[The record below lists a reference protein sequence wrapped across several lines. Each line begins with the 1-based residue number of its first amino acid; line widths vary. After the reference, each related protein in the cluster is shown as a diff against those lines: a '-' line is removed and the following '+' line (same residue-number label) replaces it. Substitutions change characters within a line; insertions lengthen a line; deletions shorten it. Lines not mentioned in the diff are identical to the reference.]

1 MEIRRDRYLD
11 RLIAHKGNGR
21 VKIVTGIRR
30 CGKSYLLF
38 QLFKRH
44 LTETGVRPSHII
56 EIQLEDRSNKEL
68 RDPDACL
75 AFIKKQIKDQKPYYL
90 LIDEVQLMG
99 EFEDVLNSC
108 LHIQNLDTY
117 VTGSNSKFLSK
128 DIITE
133 FRGRGDEMYLRPLS
147 FREFRTTCEDKPFD
161 DAWTEYMTYGGL
173 PYCAL
178 LPSREEKAD
187 YLKRLF
193 DEVFLRDIIE
203 RNRVQ
208 NDAQMESLLNVISSA
223 VGSLTNPRKL
233 EDTFASSGMG
243 KLSASTI
250 KQYLD
255 YLCDAF
261 MIEQAERYDIK
272 GKRYISTP
280 YKYYFTD
287 TGLRNARLN
296 LTSSS
301 SFAPRPSLSE
311 LKWPSVWRRFR
322 QLEETHL
329 MENVVYNELCLRG
342 YSVDVG
348 VVEINERQAD
358 GKYVRKQIEVDFVC
372 NKADERVYVQS
383 AFSIPT
389 TEKRLQEERPL
400 VNVGDGFRKVV
411 VTKDNV
417 LRHND
422 ENGILIM
429 SLQEFLMDER
439 ALEK

>member
-1 MEIRRDRYLD
+1 MEIRRDRYLE

-44 LTETGVRPSHII
+44 LIETGVKPNHII

-68 RDPDACL
+68 RNPDACL

-90 LIDEVQLMG
+90 LIDEVQLMD

-108 LHIQNLDTY
+108 LHIENLDTY

-147 FREFRTTCEDKPFD
+147 FKEYRTIQPDKPFD
-161 DAWTEYMTYGGL
+161 DVWTEYMTFGGL

-208 NDAQMESLLNVISSA
+208 NDAQLESLLNVISSA
-223 VGSLTNPRKL
+223 VGSLTNPKKL
-233 EDTFASSGMG
+233 EDTFTSSGTG
-243 KLSASTI
+243 KLSAVTI

-296 LTSSS
+296 
-301 SFAPRPSLSE
+301 
-311 LKWPSVWRRFR
+311 FR

-329 MENVVYNELCLRG
+329 MENVMYNELCLRG

-348 VVEINERQAD
+348 VVEINERQED
-358 GKYVRKQIEVDFVC
+358 GKYMRKQIEVDFVC

-389 TEKRLQEERPL
+389 TEKRQQEERPL

-417 LRHND
+417 IRHND

-429 SLQEFLMDER
+429 SLQEFLMDEG

>member
-1 MEIRRDRYLD
+1 MEIRRDRYLE

-38 QLFKRH
+38 QLFRRH
-44 LTETGVRPSHII
+44 LIETGVKPNHII
-56 EIQLEDRSNKEL
+56 EIQLEDRANKEL
-68 RDPDACL
+68 RNPDACL

-90 LIDEVQLMG
+90 LIDEVQLMD

-108 LHIQNLDTY
+108 LHILNLDTY

-147 FREFRTTCEDKPFD
+147 FKEYRTIQPDKPFD
-161 DAWTEYMTYGGL
+161 DVWTEYMTFGGL

-178 LPSREEKAD
+178 LPSREEKTD

-208 NDAQMESLLNVISSA
+208 NDAQLESLLNVISSA
-223 VGSLTNPRKL
+223 VGSLTNPKKL
-233 EDTFASSGMG
+233 EDTFTSSGTG
-243 KLSASTI
+243 KLSAVTI

-296 LTSSS
+296 
-301 SFAPRPSLSE
+301 
-311 LKWPSVWRRFR
+311 FR

-329 MENVVYNELCLRG
+329 MENVMYNELCLRG

-348 VVEINERQAD
+348 VVEINERQED

-389 TEKRLQEERPL
+389 TEKRQQEERPL
-400 VNVGDGFRKVV
+400 VNVGDGFRKVI

-417 LRHND
+417 IRHND

-429 SLQEFLMDER
+429 SLREFLLDDG

>member
-1 MEIRRDRYLD
+1 MEIGRERYLG
-11 RLIAHKGNGR
+11 RLIAHKGNRR
-21 VKIVTGIRR
+21 VKIVTGVRR

-44 LTETGVRPSHII
+44 LLESGVRPSHII
-56 EIQLEDRSNKEL
+56 EIQLEDRSNREL

-75 AFIKKQIKDQKPYYL
+75 AFIKKQIKDAKPYYL
-90 LIDEVQLMG
+90 LIDEVQLMP

-108 LHIQNLDTY
+108 LHVQNLDTY

-133 FRGRGDEMYLRPLS
+133 FRGRGDELYLRPLS
-147 FREFRTTCEDKPFD
+147 FSEFRSTCESMSFD
-161 DAWTEYMTYGGL
+161 DAWKEYITYGGL

-178 LPSREEKAD
+178 LPTREEKAD
-187 YLKRLF
+187 YLKHLF
-193 DEVFLRDIIE
+193 DEVFVRDIVE
-203 RNRVQ
+203 RHKLQ
-208 NDAQMESLLNVISSA
+208 NDAELEILLNIVSSA

-255 YLCDAF
+255 HLCDAF
-261 MIEQAERYDIK
+261 LLEQALRYDIK
-272 GKRYISTP
+272 GKKYISTP

-287 TGLRNARLN
+287 MGLRNARLN
-296 LTSSS
+296 
-301 SFAPRPSLSE
+301 
-311 LKWPSVWRRFR
+311 FR

-329 MENVVYNELCLRG
+329 MENVVYNELCIRG

-348 VVEINERQAD
+348 VVEINERQED
-358 GKYVRKQIEVDFVC
+358 GKYVRKQIEIDFVC
-372 NKADERVYVQS
+372 NRADERVYVQS

-400 VNVGDGFRKVV
+400 RNVGDGFRKVI

-417 LRHND
+417 VRHHD
-422 ENGILIM
+422 ENGVLIM
-429 SLQEFLMDER
+429 GLQEFLMDAR
-439 ALEK
+439 SIEKE

>member
-1 MEIRRDRYLD
+1 MGAIIKRDMYLE
-11 RLIAHKGNGR
+11 RLISHKGNKR
-21 VKIVTGIRR
+21 IKIVTGMRR

-38 QLFKRH
+38 NLFKNH
-44 LTETGVRPSHII
+44 LIGDGVKPSHII
-56 EIQLEDRSNKEL
+56 EIQLEDRINKEL
-68 RDPDACL
+68 RDPDTCL
-75 AFIKKQIKDQKPYYL
+75 AFIKKQIKDEKPYYL
-90 LIDEVQLMG
+90 LIDEVQLMS

-117 VTGSNSKFLSK
+117 VTGSNSRFLSK

-147 FREFRTTCEDKPFD
+147 FMEYKTTYPDRSFEE
-161 DAWTEYMTYGGL
+161 AWKEYITFGGL

-178 LPSREEKAD
+178 LSTREEKAE

-203 RNRVQ
+203 RNKIK
-208 NDAQMESLLNVISSA
+208 NDEQLESLLNVISSA
-223 VGSLTNPRKL
+223 VGSLTNPKKL
-233 EDTFASSGMG
+233 EDTFVSSGAG
-243 KLSASTI
+243 KLSAYTI

-255 YLCDAF
+255 HLCDAF

-296 LTSSS
+296 
-301 SFAPRPSLSE
+301 
-311 LKWPSVWRRFR
+311 FR

-329 MENVVYNELCLRG
+329 MENVMYNELCLRG

-348 VVEINERQAD
+348 VVEINERQTD
-358 GKYVRKQIEVDFVC
+358 GKYARKQIEVDFVC
-372 NKADERVYVQS
+372 NKSDERVYVQS

-400 VNVGDGFRKVV
+400 ANVGDGFRKVV

-417 LRHND
+417 IRHND

-429 SLQEFLMDER
+429 SLQEFLMDAG

>member
-1 MEIRRDRYLD
+1 MEIRRDRYLE

-44 LTETGVRPSHII
+44 LIEAGVKPNHII
-56 EIQLEDRSNKEL
+56 EILLEDRSNKEL
-68 RDPDACL
+68 RNPDACL
-75 AFIKKQIKDQKPYYL
+75 AFIKKQIKDQKPYFL
-90 LIDEVQLMG
+90 LIDEVQMMD

-147 FREFRTTCEDKPFD
+147 FKEFRTTQPDKPFD
-161 DAWTEYMTYGGL
+161 DVWTEYMTFGGL

-178 LPSREEKAD
+178 LPTREEKAD

-203 RNRVQ
+203 RNKVQ
-208 NDAQMESLLNVISSA
+208 NDAQLESLLNVISSA

-233 EDTFASSGMG
+233 EDTFASSGTG

-296 LTSSS
+296 
-301 SFAPRPSLSE
+301 
-311 LKWPSVWRRFR
+311 FR

-329 MENVVYNELCLRG
+329 MENVMYNELCLRG

-348 VVEINERQAD
+348 VVEINERQEN

-389 TEKRLQEERPL
+389 TEKRQQEERPL

-417 LRHND
+417 IRHND

-429 SLQEFLMDER
+429 SLQEFLMDEGT
-439 ALEK
+439 LEK

>member
-1 MEIRRDRYLD
+1 MEISRDRYLE
-11 RLIAHKGNGR
+11 RLIAHKGNQR
-21 VKIVTGIRR
+21 VKIVTGVRR

-44 LTETGVRPSHII
+44 LLESGVRQSHII
-56 EIQLEDRSNKEL
+56 EIQLEDRSNREL
-68 RDPDACL
+68 RDPDVCL
-75 AFIKKQIKDQKPYYL
+75 AYIKKQIKDTKPYYL
-90 LIDEVQLMG
+90 LIDEVQLMP

-133 FRGRGDEMYLRPLS
+133 FRGRGDELYLRPLCFS
-147 FREFRTTCEDKPFD
+147 EFRTTCQEVPFE
-161 DAWTEYMTYGGL
+161 DAWKEYVTYGGL
-173 PYCAL
+173 PYCSL
-178 LPSREEKAD
+178 LPTREEKAD
-187 YLKRLF
+187 YLKHLF
-193 DEVFLRDIIE
+193 DEVFVRDIVE
-203 RNRVQ
+203 RHKLQ
-208 NDAQMESLLNVISSA
+208 NDAELEILLNIVSSA

-255 YLCDAF
+255 HLCDAF
-261 MIEQAERYDIK
+261 LLEQALRYDIK
-272 GKRYISTP
+272 GKKYISTP

-287 TGLRNARLN
+287 MGLRNARLN
-296 LTSSS
+296 
-301 SFAPRPSLSE
+301 
-311 LKWPSVWRRFR
+311 FR

-329 MENVVYNELCLRG
+329 MENAVYNELCMRG

-348 VVEINERQAD
+348 VVEINERQED
-358 GKYVRKQIEVDFVC
+358 GKYVRKQIEIDFVC
-372 NKADERVYVQS
+372 NRADERVYVQS

-400 VNVGDGFRKVV
+400 RNVGDGFRKVI

-417 LRHND
+417 VRHHD
-422 ENGILIM
+422 ENGVLIM
-429 SLQEFLMDER
+429 GLQEFLMDER
-439 ALEK
+439 SIEKE

>member
-1 MEIRRDRYLD
+1 MEIRRDRYLE

-44 LTETGVRPSHII
+44 LIESGVKPNHII

-68 RDPDACL
+68 RNPDACL

-90 LIDEVQLMG
+90 LIDEVQLMD

-133 FRGRGDEMYLRPLS
+133 FRGRGDELYLRPLS
-147 FREFRTTCEDKPFD
+147 FKEYRTIQPDKPFD
-161 DAWTEYMTYGGL
+161 DVWTEYMTFGGL

-208 NDAQMESLLNVISSA
+208 NDAQLESLLNVISSA
-223 VGSLTNPRKL
+223 VGSLTNPKKL
-233 EDTFASSGMG
+233 EDTFTSSGTG
-243 KLSASTI
+243 KLSAVTI

-272 GKRYISTP
+272 GRRYISTP

-296 LTSSS
+296 
-301 SFAPRPSLSE
+301 
-311 LKWPSVWRRFR
+311 FR

-329 MENVVYNELCLRG
+329 MENVMYNELCLRG

-348 VVEINERQAD
+348 VVEINERQEN

-417 LRHND
+417 MRHND

-429 SLQEFLMDER
+429 SLQEFLMDEG
-439 ALEK
+439 ALEKR

>member
-1 MEIRRDRYLD
+1 MEIRRDRYLE

-44 LTETGVRPSHII
+44 LIETGVKPNHII

-68 RDPDACL
+68 RNPDACL

-90 LIDEVQLMG
+90 LIDEVQLMD

-108 LHIQNLDTY
+108 LHIENLDTY
-117 VTGSNSKFLSK
+117 VTGSNSKLLSK

-147 FREFRTTCEDKPFD
+147 FKEYRTIQPDKPFD
-161 DAWTEYMTYGGL
+161 DVWTEYMTFGGL

-208 NDAQMESLLNVISSA
+208 NDAQLESLLNVISSA
-223 VGSLTNPRKL
+223 VGSLTNPKKL
-233 EDTFASSGMG
+233 EDTFTSSGTG
-243 KLSASTI
+243 KLSAVTI

-296 LTSSS
+296 
-301 SFAPRPSLSE
+301 
-311 LKWPSVWRRFR
+311 FR

-329 MENVVYNELCLRG
+329 MENVMYNELCLRG

-348 VVEINERQAD
+348 VVEINERQED

-389 TEKRLQEERPL
+389 TEKRQQEERPL

-417 LRHND
+417 IRHND

>member
-1 MEIRRDRYLD
+1 MTMEIRRDRYLE
-11 RLIAHKGNGR
+11 RLIAHKGNGC

-44 LTETGVRPSHII
+44 LIESGVKPNHIL

-68 RDPDACL
+68 RNPDACL

-90 LIDEVQLMG
+90 LIDEVQLMD

-147 FREFRTTCEDKPFD
+147 FKEYRTIQPDKPFD
-161 DAWTEYMTYGGL
+161 DVWTEYMTFGGL

-187 YLKRLF
+187 YLKHLF

-203 RNRVQ
+203 RNKVQ
-208 NDAQMESLLNVISSA
+208 NDAQLESLLNVISSA
-223 VGSLTNPRKL
+223 VGSLTNPKKL
-233 EDTFASSGMG
+233 EDTFTSSGTG
-243 KLSASTI
+243 KLSAITI

-296 LTSSS
+296 
-301 SFAPRPSLSE
+301 
-311 LKWPSVWRRFR
+311 FR

-329 MENVVYNELCLRG
+329 MENVMYNELCLRG

-348 VVEINERQAD
+348 VVEINERQED

-389 TEKRLQEERPL
+389 IEKRQQEERPL

-417 LRHND
+417 IRHND

>member
-1 MEIRRDRYLD
+1 MEIGRERYLG
-11 RLIAHKGNGR
+11 RLIAHKGNQR
-21 VKIVTGIRR
+21 VKIVTGVRR

-44 LTETGVRPSHII
+44 LLESGVRPSHII
-56 EIQLEDRSNKEL
+56 EIQLEDRSNREL

-75 AFIKKQIKDQKPYYL
+75 AFIKKQIKDAKPYYL
-90 LIDEVQLMG
+90 LIDEVQLMP

-133 FRGRGDEMYLRPLS
+133 FRGRGDELYLRPLS
-147 FREFRTTCEDKPFD
+147 FSEFRSTCESMSFD
-161 DAWTEYMTYGGL
+161 DAWMEYITYGGL

-178 LPSREEKAD
+178 LPTREEKAD
-187 YLKRLF
+187 YLKHLF
-193 DEVFLRDIIE
+193 DEVFVRDIVE
-203 RNRVQ
+203 RHKLQ
-208 NDAQMESLLNVISSA
+208 NDAELEILLNIVSSA

-255 YLCDAF
+255 HLCDAF
-261 MIEQAERYDIK
+261 LLEQALRYDIK
-272 GKRYISTP
+272 GKKYISTP

-287 TGLRNARLN
+287 MGLRNARLN
-296 LTSSS
+296 
-301 SFAPRPSLSE
+301 
-311 LKWPSVWRRFR
+311 FR

-329 MENVVYNELCLRG
+329 MENAVYNELCMRG

-348 VVEINERQAD
+348 VVEINERQED
-358 GKYVRKQIEVDFVC
+358 GKYVRKQIEIDFVC
-372 NKADERVYVQS
+372 NRADERVYVQS

-400 VNVGDGFRKVV
+400 RNVGDGFRKVI

-417 LRHND
+417 VRHHD
-422 ENGILIM
+422 ENGVLIM
-429 SLQEFLMDER
+429 GLQEFLMDAR
-439 ALEK
+439 SIEKE

>member
-1 MEIRRDRYLD
+1 MEIRRDRYLE

-44 LTETGVRPSHII
+44 LIETGVKLNHII

-68 RDPDACL
+68 RNPDVCL
-75 AFIKKQIKDQKPYYL
+75 AFIKKRIKDQKPYYL
-90 LIDEVQLMG
+90 LIDEVQLMD

-147 FREFRTTCEDKPFD
+147 FKEYRTIQPDKPFD
-161 DAWTEYMTYGGL
+161 DVWTEYMTFGGL

-187 YLKRLF
+187 YLKHLF

-203 RNRVQ
+203 RNKVQ
-208 NDAQMESLLNVISSA
+208 NDAQLESLLNVISSA
-223 VGSLTNPRKL
+223 VGSLTNPKKL
-233 EDTFASSGMG
+233 EDTFTSSGTG
-243 KLSASTI
+243 KLSAITI

-296 LTSSS
+296 
-301 SFAPRPSLSE
+301 
-311 LKWPSVWRRFR
+311 FR

-329 MENVVYNELCLRG
+329 MENVMYNELCLRG

-348 VVEINERQAD
+348 VVEINERQED

-389 TEKRLQEERPL
+389 IEKRQQEERPL

-417 LRHND
+417 IRHND

-429 SLQEFLMDER
+429 SLQEFLMDEG

>member
-1 MEIRRDRYLD
+1 MEIRRDRYLE

-44 LTETGVRPSHII
+44 LIETGVKPNHII

-68 RDPDACL
+68 RNPDVCL

-90 LIDEVQLMG
+90 LIDEVQLMD

-147 FREFRTTCEDKPFD
+147 FKEYRTIQPDKAFD
-161 DAWTEYMTYGGL
+161 DVWTEYMTFGGL

-178 LPSREEKAD
+178 LPSREEKAE

-208 NDAQMESLLNVISSA
+208 NDAQLESLLNVISSA
-223 VGSLTNPRKL
+223 VGSLTNPKKL
-233 EDTFASSGMG
+233 EDTFISSGTG
-243 KLSASTI
+243 KLSAVTI

-296 LTSSS
+296 
-301 SFAPRPSLSE
+301 
-311 LKWPSVWRRFR
+311 FR

-329 MENVVYNELCLRG
+329 MENVMYNELCLRG

-348 VVEINERQAD
+348 VVEINERQED

-389 TEKRLQEERPL
+389 TEKRQQEERPL

-417 LRHND
+417 IRHND

-429 SLQEFLMDER
+429 SLHEFLMDER

>member
-1 MEIRRDRYLD
+1 MEIRRDRYLE

-44 LTETGVRPSHII
+44 LIEAGVKPNHII
-56 EIQLEDRSNKEL
+56 EILLEDRSNKEL
-68 RDPDACL
+68 RNPDACL
-75 AFIKKQIKDQKPYYL
+75 AFIKKQIKDQKPYFL
-90 LIDEVQLMG
+90 LIDEVQMMD

-147 FREFRTTCEDKPFD
+147 FKEFRTTQPDKPFD
-161 DAWTEYMTYGGL
+161 DVWTEYMTFGGL

-178 LPSREEKAD
+178 LPAREEKAD

-203 RNRVQ
+203 RNKVQ
-208 NDAQMESLLNVISSA
+208 NDARLESLLNVISSA

-233 EDTFASSGMG
+233 EDTFASSGTG

-296 LTSSS
+296 
-301 SFAPRPSLSE
+301 
-311 LKWPSVWRRFR
+311 FR

-329 MENVVYNELCLRG
+329 MENVMYNELCLRG

-348 VVEINERQAD
+348 VVEINERQEN

-389 TEKRLQEERPL
+389 TEKRQQEERPL

-417 LRHND
+417 IRHND
-422 ENGILIM
+422 ENGILIV
-429 SLQEFLMDER
+429 SLQEFLMDEG

>member
-1 MEIRRDRYLD
+1 MEIGRERYLG
-11 RLIAHKGNGR
+11 RLIAHKGNQR
-21 VKIVTGIRR
+21 VKIVTGVRR

-44 LTETGVRPSHII
+44 LLESGVRPSHII
-56 EIQLEDRSNKEL
+56 EIQLEDRSNREL

-75 AFIKKQIKDQKPYYL
+75 AFIKKQIKDAKPYYL
-90 LIDEVQLMG
+90 LIDEVQLMP

-133 FRGRGDEMYLRPLS
+133 FRGRGDELYLRPLS
-147 FREFRTTCEDKPFD
+147 FSEFRSTCESMSFD
-161 DAWTEYMTYGGL
+161 DAWKEYITYGGL

-178 LPSREEKAD
+178 LPTREEKAD
-187 YLKRLF
+187 YLKHLF
-193 DEVFLRDIIE
+193 DEVFVRDIVE
-203 RNRVQ
+203 RHKLQ
-208 NDAQMESLLNVISSA
+208 NDAELEILLNIVSSA

-255 YLCDAF
+255 HLCDAF
-261 MIEQAERYDIK
+261 LLEQTLRYDIK
-272 GKRYISTP
+272 GKKYISTP

-287 TGLRNARLN
+287 MGLRNARLN
-296 LTSSS
+296 
-301 SFAPRPSLSE
+301 
-311 LKWPSVWRRFR
+311 FR

-329 MENVVYNELCLRG
+329 MENAVYNELCMRG

-348 VVEINERQAD
+348 VVEINERQED
-358 GKYVRKQIEVDFVC
+358 GKYVRKQIEIDFVC
-372 NKADERVYVQS
+372 NRADERVYVQS

-400 VNVGDGFRKVV
+400 RNVGDGFRKVI

-417 LRHND
+417 VRHHD
-422 ENGILIM
+422 ENGVLIM
-429 SLQEFLMDER
+429 GLQEFLMDAR
-439 ALEK
+439 SIEKE

>member
-1 MEIRRDRYLD
+1 MEIRRDRYLE

-38 QLFKRH
+38 QLFKRN
-44 LTETGVRPSHII
+44 LIETGVKPNHII

-68 RDPDACL
+68 RNPDACL

-90 LIDEVQLMG
+90 LIDEVQLMD

-147 FREFRTTCEDKPFD
+147 FKEYRTIQPDKAFD
-161 DAWTEYMTYGGL
+161 DVWTEYMTFGGL

-178 LPSREEKAD
+178 LPSREEKAE

-208 NDAQMESLLNVISSA
+208 NDAQLESLLNVISSA
-223 VGSLTNPRKL
+223 VGSLTNPKKL
-233 EDTFASSGMG
+233 EDTFTSSGTG
-243 KLSASTI
+243 KLSAVTI

-296 LTSSS
+296 
-301 SFAPRPSLSE
+301 
-311 LKWPSVWRRFR
+311 FR

-329 MENVVYNELCLRG
+329 MENVMYNELCLRG

-348 VVEINERQAD
+348 VVEINERQED

-389 TEKRLQEERPL
+389 TEKRQQEERPL

-417 LRHND
+417 IRHND

-429 SLQEFLMDER
+429 SLQEFLMDDG

>member
-1 MEIRRDRYLD
+1 MEIRRDRYLE

-44 LTETGVRPSHII
+44 LIETGVKPNHII

-68 RDPDACL
+68 RNPDACL

-90 LIDEVQLMG
+90 LIDEVQLMD

-108 LHIQNLDTY
+108 LHIENLDTY

-147 FREFRTTCEDKPFD
+147 FKEFKTIQPDKPFD
-161 DAWTEYMTYGGL
+161 DVWTEYMTFGGL

-187 YLKRLF
+187 YLKHLF

-208 NDAQMESLLNVISSA
+208 NDAQLESLLNVISSA
-223 VGSLTNPRKL
+223 VGSLTNPKKL
-233 EDTFASSGMG
+233 EDTFTSSGTG
-243 KLSASTI
+243 KLSAVTI

-296 LTSSS
+296 
-301 SFAPRPSLSE
+301 
-311 LKWPSVWRRFR
+311 FR

-329 MENVVYNELCLRG
+329 MENVMYNELCLRG

-348 VVEINERQAD
+348 VVEINERQED

-383 AFSIPT
+383 SFSIPT
-389 TEKRLQEERPL
+389 TEKRQQEERPL

-417 LRHND
+417 IRHND

>member
-1 MEIRRDRYLD
+1 MEIGRERYLG
-11 RLIAHKGNGR
+11 RLIAHKGNQR
-21 VKIVTGIRR
+21 VKIVTGVRR

-44 LTETGVRPSHII
+44 LLESGVRPSHII
-56 EIQLEDRSNKEL
+56 EIQLEDRSNREL

-75 AFIKKQIKDQKPYYL
+75 AFIKKQIKDAKPYYL
-90 LIDEVQLMG
+90 LIDEVQLMP

-133 FRGRGDEMYLRPLS
+133 FRGRGDELYLRPLS
-147 FREFRTTCEDKPFD
+147 FSEFRSTCESMSFD
-161 DAWTEYMTYGGL
+161 DAWKEYITYGGL

-178 LPSREEKAD
+178 LPTREEKAD
-187 YLKRLF
+187 YLKHLF
-193 DEVFLRDIIE
+193 DEVFVRDIVE
-203 RNRVQ
+203 RHKLQ
-208 NDAQMESLLNVISSA
+208 NDAELEMLLNIVSSA

-255 YLCDAF
+255 HLCDAF
-261 MIEQAERYDIK
+261 LLEQALRYDIK
-272 GKRYISTP
+272 GKKYISTP

-287 TGLRNARLN
+287 MGLRNARLN
-296 LTSSS
+296 
-301 SFAPRPSLSE
+301 
-311 LKWPSVWRRFR
+311 FR

-329 MENVVYNELCLRG
+329 MENAVYNELCMRG

-348 VVEINERQAD
+348 VVEINERQED
-358 GKYVRKQIEVDFVC
+358 GKYVRKQIEIDFVC
-372 NKADERVYVQS
+372 NRADERVYVQS

-400 VNVGDGFRKVV
+400 RNVGDGFRKVI

-417 LRHND
+417 VRHHD
-422 ENGILIM
+422 ENGVLIM
-429 SLQEFLMDER
+429 GLQEFLME
-439 ALEK
+439 LK

>member
-1 MEIRRDRYLD
+1 MEIRRDRYLE

-38 QLFKRH
+38 QFFKRH
-44 LTETGVRPSHII
+44 LIETGVKPNHII

-68 RDPDACL
+68 RNPDACL

-90 LIDEVQLMG
+90 LIDEVQLMD

-108 LHIQNLDTY
+108 LHIENLDTY

-147 FREFRTTCEDKPFD
+147 FKEYRTIQPDKPFD
-161 DAWTEYMTYGGL
+161 DVWTEYMTFGGL

-208 NDAQMESLLNVISSA
+208 NDAQLESLLNVISSA
-223 VGSLTNPRKL
+223 VGSLTNPKKL
-233 EDTFASSGMG
+233 EDTFTSSGTG
-243 KLSASTI
+243 KLSAVTI

-296 LTSSS
+296 
-301 SFAPRPSLSE
+301 
-311 LKWPSVWRRFR
+311 FR

-329 MENVVYNELCLRG
+329 MENVMYNELCLRG

-348 VVEINERQAD
+348 VVEINERQED

-389 TEKRLQEERPL
+389 TEKRQQEERPL

-417 LRHND
+417 IRHND

>member
-1 MEIRRDRYLD
+1 MEIRRDRYLE

-44 LTETGVRPSHII
+44 LIETGVKPNHII

-68 RDPDACL
+68 RNPDACL

-90 LIDEVQLMG
+90 LIDEVQLMD

-108 LHIQNLDTY
+108 LHIENLDTY

-147 FREFRTTCEDKPFD
+147 FKEYRTIQPDKPFD
-161 DAWTEYMTYGGL
+161 DVWTEYMTFGGL

-208 NDAQMESLLNVISSA
+208 NDAQLESLLNVISSA
-223 VGSLTNPRKL
+223 VGSLTNPKKL
-233 EDTFASSGMG
+233 EDTFTSSGTG
-243 KLSASTI
+243 KLSAVTI

-296 LTSSS
+296 
-301 SFAPRPSLSE
+301 
-311 LKWPSVWRRFR
+311 FR

-329 MENVVYNELCLRG
+329 MENVMYNELCLRG

-348 VVEINERQAD
+348 VVEINERLED

-389 TEKRLQEERPL
+389 TEKRQQEERPL

-417 LRHND
+417 IRHND

>member
-1 MEIRRDRYLD
+1 MEIRRDRYLE

-38 QLFKRH
+38 QLFKRN
-44 LTETGVRPSHII
+44 LIETGVKPNHII

-68 RDPDACL
+68 RNPDACL

-90 LIDEVQLMG
+90 LIDEVQLMD

-147 FREFRTTCEDKPFD
+147 FKEYRTIQPDKAFD
-161 DAWTEYMTYGGL
+161 DVWTEYMTFGGL

-208 NDAQMESLLNVISSA
+208 NDAQLESLLNVISSA
-223 VGSLTNPRKL
+223 VGSLTNPKKL
-233 EDTFASSGMG
+233 EDTFTSSGTG
-243 KLSASTI
+243 KLSAVTI

-296 LTSSS
+296 
-301 SFAPRPSLSE
+301 
-311 LKWPSVWRRFR
+311 FR

-329 MENVVYNELCLRG
+329 MENVMYNELCLRG

-348 VVEINERQAD
+348 VVEINERQED

-389 TEKRLQEERPL
+389 TEKRQQEERPL

-417 LRHND
+417 IRHND

-429 SLQEFLMDER
+429 SLHEFLMDER
-439 ALEK
+439 ALEKFV

>member
-1 MEIRRDRYLD
+1 MEIRRDRYLEK
-11 RLIAHKGNGR
+11 LIAHKGNGR

-44 LTETGVRPSHII
+44 LIESGVKPNHIL

-68 RDPDACL
+68 RNPDACL

-90 LIDEVQLMG
+90 LIDEVQLMD

-147 FREFRTTCEDKPFD
+147 FKEYRTIQPDTPFD
-161 DAWTEYMTYGGL
+161 DVWTEYMTFGGL

-208 NDAQMESLLNVISSA
+208 NDAQLESLLNVISSA
-223 VGSLTNPRKL
+223 VGSLTNPKKL
-233 EDTFASSGMG
+233 EDTFISSGTG
-243 KLSASTI
+243 KLSAVTI

-296 LTSSS
+296 
-301 SFAPRPSLSE
+301 
-311 LKWPSVWRRFR
+311 FR

-329 MENVVYNELCLRG
+329 MENVMYNELCLRG

-348 VVEINERQAD
+348 VVEINERQEN

-389 TEKRLQEERPL
+389 TEKRQQEERPL

-429 SLQEFLMDER
+429 SLQEFLMDEG

>member
-1 MEIRRDRYLD
+1 MEIRRDRYLE

-44 LTETGVRPSHII
+44 LIETGVKLNHII

-68 RDPDACL
+68 RNPDVCL

-90 LIDEVQLMG
+90 LIDEVQLMD

-147 FREFRTTCEDKPFD
+147 FKEFKTIQPDKPFD
-161 DAWTEYMTYGGL
+161 DVWTEYMTFGGL

-187 YLKRLF
+187 YLKHLF

-203 RNRVQ
+203 RNKVQ
-208 NDAQMESLLNVISSA
+208 NDAQLESLLNVISSA
-223 VGSLTNPRKL
+223 VGSLTNPKKL
-233 EDTFASSGMG
+233 EDTFTSSGTG
-243 KLSASTI
+243 KLSAITI

-296 LTSSS
+296 
-301 SFAPRPSLSE
+301 
-311 LKWPSVWRRFR
+311 FR

-329 MENVVYNELCLRG
+329 MENVMYNELCLRG

-348 VVEINERQAD
+348 VVEINERQED

-389 TEKRLQEERPL
+389 IEKRQQEERPL

-417 LRHND
+417 IRHND

-429 SLQEFLMDER
+429 SLQEFLMDEA

>member
-1 MEIRRDRYLD
+1 MEIRRDRYLE

-44 LTETGVRPSHII
+44 LIETGVKLNHII

-68 RDPDACL
+68 RNPDVCL

-90 LIDEVQLMG
+90 LIDEVQLMD

-147 FREFRTTCEDKPFD
+147 FKEFKTIQPDKPFD
-161 DAWTEYMTYGGL
+161 DVWTEYMTFGGL

-187 YLKRLF
+187 YLKHLF

-203 RNRVQ
+203 RNKVQ
-208 NDAQMESLLNVISSA
+208 NDAQLESLLNVISSA
-223 VGSLTNPRKL
+223 VGSLTNPKKL
-233 EDTFASSGMG
+233 EDTFTSSGTG
-243 KLSASTI
+243 KLSAITI

-296 LTSSS
+296 
-301 SFAPRPSLSE
+301 
-311 LKWPSVWRRFR
+311 FR

-329 MENVVYNELCLRG
+329 MENVMYNELCLRG

-348 VVEINERQAD
+348 VVEINERQED

-389 TEKRLQEERPL
+389 IEKRQQEERPL

-417 LRHND
+417 MRHND

-429 SLQEFLMDER
+429 SLQEFLMDEG

>member
-1 MEIRRDRYLD
+1 MEIRRDRYLE

-44 LTETGVRPSHII
+44 LIETGVKPNHII
-56 EIQLEDRSNKEL
+56 EIQLEDRANKEL
-68 RDPDACL
+68 RNPDACL

-90 LIDEVQLMG
+90 LIDEVQLMD

-147 FREFRTTCEDKPFD
+147 FKEYRTIQPDKPFD
-161 DAWTEYMTYGGL
+161 DVWTEYMTFGGL

-178 LPSREEKAD
+178 LPSREEKTD

-208 NDAQMESLLNVISSA
+208 NDAQLESLLNVISSA
-223 VGSLTNPRKL
+223 VGSLTNPKKL
-233 EDTFASSGMG
+233 EDTFTSSGTG
-243 KLSASTI
+243 KLSAITI

-296 LTSSS
+296 
-301 SFAPRPSLSE
+301 
-311 LKWPSVWRRFR
+311 FR

-329 MENVVYNELCLRG
+329 MENVMYNELCLRG

-348 VVEINERQAD
+348 VVEINERQEN

-389 TEKRLQEERPL
+389 TEKRQQEERPL

-417 LRHND
+417 IRHND

-429 SLQEFLMDER
+429 SLREFLMDDG

>member
-1 MEIRRDRYLD
+1 MEIRRDRYLEK
-11 RLIAHKGNGR
+11 LIAHKGNGR

-44 LTETGVRPSHII
+44 LIESGVKPNHIL

-68 RDPDACL
+68 RNPDACL

-90 LIDEVQLMG
+90 LIDEVQLMD

-133 FRGRGDEMYLRPLS
+133 FRGRGDEMYLRPLG
-147 FREFRTTCEDKPFD
+147 FKEYKTIQPDTPFD
-161 DAWTEYMTYGGL
+161 DVWTEYMTFGGL

-208 NDAQMESLLNVISSA
+208 NDAQLESLLNVISSA
-223 VGSLTNPRKL
+223 VGSLTNPKKL
-233 EDTFASSGMG
+233 EDTFISSGTG
-243 KLSASTI
+243 KLSAVTI

-296 LTSSS
+296 
-301 SFAPRPSLSE
+301 
-311 LKWPSVWRRFR
+311 FR

-329 MENVVYNELCLRG
+329 MENVMYNELCLRG

-348 VVEINERQAD
+348 VVEINERQEN

-389 TEKRLQEERPL
+389 TEKRQQEERPL

-429 SLQEFLMDER
+429 SLQEFLMDEG

>member
-1 MEIRRDRYLD
+1 MAMEIRRDRYLE

-44 LTETGVRPSHII
+44 LIETGVKPNHII
-56 EIQLEDRSNKEL
+56 EIQLEDRANKEL
-68 RDPDACL
+68 RNPDACL

-90 LIDEVQLMG
+90 LIDEVQLMD

-147 FREFRTTCEDKPFD
+147 FKEYRTIQPDKPFD
-161 DAWTEYMTYGGL
+161 DVWTEYMTFGGL

-178 LPSREEKAD
+178 LPSREEKTD

-208 NDAQMESLLNVISSA
+208 NDAQLESLLNVISSA

-233 EDTFASSGMG
+233 EDTFASSGTG

-296 LTSSS
+296 
-301 SFAPRPSLSE
+301 
-311 LKWPSVWRRFR
+311 FR

-329 MENVVYNELCLRG
+329 MENVMYNELCLRG

-348 VVEINERQAD
+348 VVEINERQED

-389 TEKRLQEERPL
+389 TEKRQQEERPL
-400 VNVGDGFRKVV
+400 VNVGDGFRKVI

-417 LRHND
+417 IRHND

-429 SLQEFLMDER
+429 SLQEFLMDDG

>member
-1 MEIRRDRYLD
+1 MEIRRDRYLE

-44 LTETGVRPSHII
+44 LIETGVKLNHII

-68 RDPDACL
+68 RNPDVCL

-90 LIDEVQLMG
+90 LIDEVQLMD

-117 VTGSNSKFLSK
+117 VTGPNSKFLSK

-147 FREFRTTCEDKPFD
+147 FKEFKTIQPDKPFD
-161 DAWTEYMTYGGL
+161 DVWTEYMTFGGL

-187 YLKRLF
+187 YLKHLF

-203 RNRVQ
+203 RNKVQ
-208 NDAQMESLLNVISSA
+208 NDAQLESLLNVISSA
-223 VGSLTNPRKL
+223 VGSLTNPKKL
-233 EDTFASSGMG
+233 EDTFTSSGTG
-243 KLSASTI
+243 KLSAVTI

-296 LTSSS
+296 
-301 SFAPRPSLSE
+301 
-311 LKWPSVWRRFR
+311 FR

-329 MENVVYNELCLRG
+329 MENVMYNELCLRG

-348 VVEINERQAD
+348 VVEINERQED

-389 TEKRLQEERPL
+389 TEKRQQEERPL

-417 LRHND
+417 IRHND

-429 SLQEFLMDER
+429 SLQEFLMDEG

>member
-1 MEIRRDRYLD
+1 MIIRRDRYLE

-38 QLFKRH
+38 QLFKSH
-44 LTETGVRPSHII
+44 LIESGVKSNHII

-68 RDPDACL
+68 RNPDACL
-75 AFIKKQIKDQKPYYL
+75 TFIKKQIKDQKQYYL
-90 LIDEVQLMG
+90 LIDEVQLMD

-108 LHIQNLDTY
+108 LHIQNMDTY
-117 VTGSNSKFLSK
+117 VTGSNSRFLSK

-133 FRGRGDEMYLRPLS
+133 FRGRGDEMYLRPLVFKEYRSAFPEKS
-147 FREFRTTCEDKPFD
+147 FDELWAEYTTF
-161 DAWTEYMTYGGL
+161 GGL

-178 LPSREEKAD
+178 LPTREEKAE

-193 DEVFLRDIIE
+193 EEVFLCDIIE

-223 VGSLTNPRKL
+223 VGSLTNPKKL
-233 EDTFASSGMG
+233 EDTFVSSGMG
-243 KLSASTI
+243 KISASTI

-255 YLCDAF
+255 HLCDAF

-296 LTSSS
+296 
-301 SFAPRPSLSE
+301 
-311 LKWPSVWRRFR
+311 FR

-329 MENVVYNELCLRG
+329 MENVMYNELCQRG

-348 VVEINERQAD
+348 VVEINERQEN
-358 GKYVRKQIEVDFVC
+358 GKYVKKQIEVDFVC

-400 VNVGDGFRKVV
+400 VNVGDGFRKVM
-411 VTKDNV
+411 VTRENV
-417 LRHND
+417 IRHND

-429 SLQEFLMDER
+429 SLEEFLMDEG

>member
-1 MEIRRDRYLD
+1 MEIRRDRYME

-44 LTETGVRPSHII
+44 LIETGVKPNHII

-68 RDPDACL
+68 RNPDACL

-90 LIDEVQLMG
+90 LIDEVQLMD

-108 LHIQNLDTY
+108 LHIENLDTY

-147 FREFRTTCEDKPFD
+147 FKEYRTIQPDKPFD
-161 DAWTEYMTYGGL
+161 DVWTEYMTFGGL

-208 NDAQMESLLNVISSA
+208 NDAQLESLLNVISSA
-223 VGSLTNPRKL
+223 VGSLTNPKKL
-233 EDTFASSGMG
+233 EDTFTSSGTG
-243 KLSASTI
+243 KLSAVTI

-296 LTSSS
+296 
-301 SFAPRPSLSE
+301 
-311 LKWPSVWRRFR
+311 FR

-329 MENVVYNELCLRG
+329 MENVMYNELCLRG

-348 VVEINERQAD
+348 VVEINERQED

-389 TEKRLQEERPL
+389 TEKRQQEERPL

-417 LRHND
+417 IRHND
-422 ENGILIM
+422 ENGILII

>member
-1 MEIRRDRYLD
+1 MEIRRDRYLE

-44 LTETGVRPSHII
+44 LIETGVKQNHII

-75 AFIKKQIKDQKPYYL
+75 AFIKKQIKDPKPYYL
-90 LIDEVQLMG
+90 LIDEVQLMD

-133 FRGRGDEMYLRPLS
+133 FRGRGDEMYLWPLS
-147 FREFRTTCEDKPFD
+147 FKEFRTTQPDKPFD
-161 DAWTEYMTYGGL
+161 EVWTEYMTFGGL

-178 LPSREEKAD
+178 LPTREEKAD
-187 YLKRLF
+187 YLKHLF

-203 RNRVQ
+203 RNKVQ
-208 NDAQMESLLNVISSA
+208 NDAQLESLLNVISSA
-223 VGSLTNPRKL
+223 VGSLTNPKKL
-233 EDTFASSGMG
+233 EDTFTSSGAG
-243 KLSASTI
+243 KLSAYTI

-296 LTSSS
+296 
-301 SFAPRPSLSE
+301 
-311 LKWPSVWRRFR
+311 FR

-329 MENVVYNELCLRG
+329 MENVMYNELCLRG

-348 VVEINERQAD
+348 VVEILERQED

-429 SLQEFLMDER
+429 SLQEFLMDEG

>member
-1 MEIRRDRYLD
+1 MTMEIRRDRYLE

-44 LTETGVRPSHII
+44 LIETGVKPNHII

-68 RDPDACL
+68 RNPDACL

-90 LIDEVQLMG
+90 LIDEVQLMD

-108 LHIQNLDTY
+108 LHIENLDTY

-147 FREFRTTCEDKPFD
+147 FKEYRTIQPDKPFD
-161 DAWTEYMTYGGL
+161 DVWTEYMTFGGL

-208 NDAQMESLLNVISSA
+208 NDAQLESLLNVISSA
-223 VGSLTNPRKL
+223 VGSLTNPKKL
-233 EDTFASSGMG
+233 EDTFTSSGTG
-243 KLSASTI
+243 KLSAVTI

-296 LTSSS
+296 
-301 SFAPRPSLSE
+301 
-311 LKWPSVWRRFR
+311 FR

-329 MENVVYNELCLRG
+329 MENVMYNELCLRG

-348 VVEINERQAD
+348 VVEINERQED

-389 TEKRLQEERPL
+389 TEKRQQEERPL

-417 LRHND
+417 IRHND

>member
-1 MEIRRDRYLD
+1 MEIRRDRYLE

-44 LTETGVRPSHII
+44 LIETGVKPNHII

-68 RDPDACL
+68 RNPDVCL
-75 AFIKKQIKDQKPYYL
+75 AFIKKQIKDQKSYYL
-90 LIDEVQLMG
+90 LIDEVQLMD

-147 FREFRTTCEDKPFD
+147 FKEYRTIQPDKPFD
-161 DAWTEYMTYGGL
+161 DVWTEYMTFGGL

-208 NDAQMESLLNVISSA
+208 NDAQLESLLNVISSA
-223 VGSLTNPRKL
+223 VGSLTNPKKL
-233 EDTFASSGMG
+233 EDTFTSSGTG
-243 KLSASTI
+243 KLSAFTI

-296 LTSSS
+296 
-301 SFAPRPSLSE
+301 
-311 LKWPSVWRRFR
+311 FR

-329 MENVVYNELCLRG
+329 VENVMYNELCLRG

-348 VVEINERQAD
+348 VVEINERQED

-389 TEKRLQEERPL
+389 TEKRQQEERPL

-417 LRHND
+417 IRHND

>member
-1 MEIRRDRYLD
+1 MEIRRDRYLE

-44 LTETGVRPSHII
+44 LIETGVKLNHII

-68 RDPDACL
+68 RNPDVCL

-90 LIDEVQLMG
+90 LIDEVQLMD

-128 DIITE
+128 DVITE

-147 FREFRTTCEDKPFD
+147 FKEFRTIQPDKPFD
-161 DAWTEYMTYGGL
+161 EVWAEYMTFGGL

-178 LPSREEKAD
+178 LPTREEKAD
-187 YLKRLF
+187 YLKHLF

-203 RNRVQ
+203 RNKIQ
-208 NDAQMESLLNVISSA
+208 NDAQLESLLNIISSA
-223 VGSLTNPRKL
+223 VGSLTNPKKL
-233 EDTFASSGMG
+233 EDTFTSSGTG
-243 KLSASTI
+243 KLSAITI

-296 LTSSS
+296 
-301 SFAPRPSLSE
+301 
-311 LKWPSVWRRFR
+311 FR

-329 MENVVYNELCLRG
+329 MENVMYNELCLRG

-348 VVEINERQAD
+348 VVEILERQED

-417 LRHND
+417 IRHND

-429 SLQEFLMDER
+429 SLQEFLMDEG

>member
-1 MEIRRDRYLD
+1 MEIRRDRYLE

-44 LTETGVRPSHII
+44 LIETGVKQNHII

-75 AFIKKQIKDQKPYYL
+75 AFIKKQIKDQKPHYL
-90 LIDEVQLMG
+90 LIDEVQLMD

-133 FRGRGDEMYLRPLS
+133 FRGRGDEMYLWPLS
-147 FREFRTTCEDKPFD
+147 FKEFRTTQPDKPFD
-161 DAWTEYMTYGGL
+161 EVWTEYMTFGGL

-178 LPSREEKAD
+178 LPTREEKAD
-187 YLKRLF
+187 YLKHLF

-203 RNRVQ
+203 RNKVQ
-208 NDAQMESLLNVISSA
+208 NEAQLESLLNVISSA
-223 VGSLTNPRKL
+223 VGSLTNPKKL
-233 EDTFASSGMG
+233 EDTFTSSGAG
-243 KLSASTI
+243 KLSAYTI

-296 LTSSS
+296 
-301 SFAPRPSLSE
+301 
-311 LKWPSVWRRFR
+311 FR

-329 MENVVYNELCLRG
+329 MENVMYNELCLRG

-348 VVEINERQAD
+348 VVEINERLEN

-429 SLQEFLMDER
+429 SLQEFLMDEG

>member
-1 MEIRRDRYLD
+1 MEIRRDRYLE

-44 LTETGVRPSHII
+44 LIETGVKPNHII

-68 RDPDACL
+68 RNPDACL

-90 LIDEVQLMG
+90 LIDEVQLMD

-108 LHIQNLDTY
+108 LHIENLDTY

-147 FREFRTTCEDKPFD
+147 FKEYRTIQPDKPFD
-161 DAWTEYMTYGGL
+161 DVWTEYMTFGGL

-208 NDAQMESLLNVISSA
+208 NDAQLESLLNVISSA
-223 VGSLTNPRKL
+223 VGSLTNPKKL
-233 EDTFASSGMG
+233 EDTFISSGTG
-243 KLSASTI
+243 KLSAFTI

-296 LTSSS
+296 
-301 SFAPRPSLSE
+301 
-311 LKWPSVWRRFR
+311 FR

-329 MENVVYNELCLRG
+329 MENVMYNELCLRG

-348 VVEINERQAD
+348 VVEINERQED

-389 TEKRLQEERPL
+389 TEKRQQEERPL

-417 LRHND
+417 IRHND

>member
-1 MEIRRDRYLD
+1 MEIRRDRYLE

-44 LTETGVRPSHII
+44 LIETGVKPNHII

-68 RDPDACL
+68 RNPDACL
-75 AFIKKQIKDQKPYYL
+75 AFIKKQIKDQKSYYL
-90 LIDEVQLMG
+90 LIDEVQLMD

-147 FREFRTTCEDKPFD
+147 FKEYRTIQPDKPFD
-161 DAWTEYMTYGGL
+161 DVWTEYMTFGGL

-208 NDAQMESLLNVISSA
+208 NDAQLESLLNVISSA
-223 VGSLTNPRKL
+223 VGSLTNPKKL
-233 EDTFASSGMG
+233 EDAFTSSGTG
-243 KLSASTI
+243 KLSAFTI

-296 LTSSS
+296 
-301 SFAPRPSLSE
+301 
-311 LKWPSVWRRFR
+311 FR

-329 MENVVYNELCLRG
+329 MENVMYNELCLRG

-348 VVEINERQAD
+348 VVEINERQED

-389 TEKRLQEERPL
+389 TEKRQQEERPL

-417 LRHND
+417 IRHND

-429 SLQEFLMDER
+429 SLQEFLMDKR